1 MRTIPMTPVTSS
13 NIKAVGHDAKSQ
25 TLAVHFLSGPNPTYF
40 GPVPAEIAAQLAIAV
55 SVGEAFGQLIRGK
68 WHPMSPD
75 QVAKA
80 LADETETEGQYEGS
94 TAD

>member
-1 MRTIPMTPVTSS
+1 MTPVTSS
-13 NIKAVGHDAKSQ
+13 NIKAVGHDPKSL

-40 GPVPAEIAAQLAIAV
+40 AKVPPEVASQLTSAE
-55 SVGEAFGQLIRGK
+55 SVGKAFAAHVRGK
-68 WHPMSPD
+68 YPVMSPD
-75 QVAKA
+75 QVTAA